1 MTDTQ
6 ERGAAVCGQT
16 PGDEYLDTLAE
27 QMPQM
32 TRLFTALDAGATPNF
47 LDIMAAISEMVA
59 FYTDHDQID
68 EVDKIL
74 RERMSQKKC
83 RFCS

>member
-16 PGDEYLDTLAE
+16 PGDEYFDTLAE

-32 TRLFTALDAGATPNF
+32 TRLFTALGAGRTPNF
-47 LDIMAAISEMVA
+47 LDVMAGISEMVA
-59 FYTDHDQID
+59 FYTDCDQND
-68 EVDKIL
+68 AADKIL
-74 RERMSQKKC
+74 EEKMSGIKC